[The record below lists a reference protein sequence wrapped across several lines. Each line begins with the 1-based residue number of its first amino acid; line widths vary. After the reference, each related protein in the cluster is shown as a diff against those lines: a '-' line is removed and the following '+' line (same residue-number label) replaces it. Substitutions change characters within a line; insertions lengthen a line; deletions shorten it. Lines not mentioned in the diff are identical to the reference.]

1 MPRLTQPTKRVI
13 METKKCT
20 KCGRVLPISE
30 FNKSRRHKD
39 GLQYYCRDCQHE
51 TNREVTSLKKKLLS
65 DNPLSCY
72 TPRELMAELKQRGYK
87 WDKMYYTQ
95 EVKYENI

>member
-1 MPRLTQPTKRVI
+1 

-30 FNKSRRHKD
+30 FNKSRINKD
-39 GLQYYCRDCQHE
+39 GLQYYCRECQHE
-51 TNREVTSLKKKLLS
+51 KYRDRYLSKEKISSNNSLS
-65 DNPLSCY
+65 GY